1 MLEKERYLPTLEGL
15 LMRRLEKI
23 FEAQDSEDSS
33 LFDEIL
39 EEMEMLLALKPP
51 AYNEIMAYKNELL
64 GKANAAIN
72 EAMAMAEYANN
83 EIQKRKFV
91 ISETEGI
98 EWDTRKDYLE
108 MVVNVMGKNQMI
120 PFEKPIVAEID
131 VPKYEPVEEATVE
144 EALPPPIPEK
154 KPHIKSA
161 KKVQNKS
168 AFEV

>member
-23 FEAQDSEDSS
+23 FDAMDSGDSS

-51 AYNEIMAYKNELL
+51 AYNEIVINKNELL

-72 EAMAMAEYANN
+72 EAVSMAEYASN

-91 ISETEGI
+91 ISETDAI

-108 MVVNVMGKNQMI
+108 MIVSIMGKNQMI
-120 PFEKPIVAEID
+120 PFEKPVVADIE
-131 VPKYEPVEEATVE
+131 VPKYEPVVE
-144 EALPPPIPEK
+144 EPLPPPLRDVAKSKVRVEK
-154 KPHIKSA
+154 EEKDDGGFR
-161 KKVQNKS
+161 V
-168 AFEV
+168 

>member
-1 MLEKERYLPTLEGL
+1 MFEREKYVPTLEGL
-15 LMRRLEKI
+15 LMKRLEKI
-23 FEAQDSEDSS
+23 FDAQDSEDSS

-51 AYNEIMAYKNELL
+51 AYNELIVYKDELL

-83 EIQKRKFV
+83 EIQKRKFI

-108 MVVNVMGKNQMI
+108 MVVSVMGKNQMI
-120 PFEKPIVAEID
+120 PFEKPIVAEVN
-131 VPKYEPVEEATVE
+131 VPEYEPVADVVE
-144 EALPPPIPEK
+144 EPLPPPVPKK
-154 KPHIKSA
+154 KPYIKNATKAQS
-161 KKVQNKS
+161 KS
-168 AFEV
+168 GFGV

>member
-1 MLEKERYLPTLEGL
+1 MLEKERYVPTLEGL
-15 LMRRLEKI
+15 LMKRLEKI
-23 FEAQDSEDSS
+23 FDAQDSEDSS

-51 AYNEIMAYKNELL
+51 AYNEIMTYKNELL

-72 EAMAMAEYANN
+72 EAMAMAEYASN

-131 VPKYEPVEEATVE
+131 VPKYEPVADVVE
-144 EALPPPIPEK
+144 EPLPPPIPEK
-154 KPHIKSA
+154 KPHIKGV
-161 KKVQNKS
+161 KKQVSNDGVFK
-168 AFEV
+168 V